1 MYSSLILVSWS
12 GCTQLSKDSEIP
24 AIGIYISYFL
34 WNFYIILQIVK
45 LYFPKVQTV
54 RKLIT
59 ILQCKVWA
67 EILNAYK

>member
-1 MYSSLILVSWS
+1 VSWS

-34 WNFYIILQIVK
+34 WYFYIIVQIVK
-45 LYFPKVQTV
+45 LYFPKVQRV

-59 ILQCKVWA
+59 VVKTGLLCKVLA
-67 EILNAYK
+67 EILNVYQ